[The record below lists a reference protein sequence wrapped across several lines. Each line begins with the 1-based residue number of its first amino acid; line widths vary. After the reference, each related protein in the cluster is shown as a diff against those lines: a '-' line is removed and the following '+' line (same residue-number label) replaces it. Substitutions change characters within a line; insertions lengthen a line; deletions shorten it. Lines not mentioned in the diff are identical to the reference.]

1 MSSQFSIRLKVGIVT
16 FLALSI
22 LFTGTLWVKQYNP
35 AASKMRFIVVFDN
48 GYGIAGGDPVT
59 ISGVKVGEIR
69 RVSLTSDNKAALD
82 VIISGIYNLSDD
94 CVFAIGDIGLMGDKA
109 LAIAPGTSP
118 KPLDESKIYY
128 GAETLGLGAIMASS
142 VKVLERLN
150 SIAEKIDNDLDIK
163 RLSESFE
170 QTTGKFQEALLM
182 FEKMADENRE
192 PLKNSITNF
201 EEVSKD
207 VRSFVHNNDIKLVKA
222 IESFQGTTDKIS
234 AAVDKLKNLST
245 VVDTLSTYM
254 NTGEGSL
261 ARLIKTDD
269 LYEEL
274 RQTNASIDSFVTDFK
289 RNPGKYTKDM
299 KFKIRLF

>member
-1 MSSQFSIRLKVGIVT
+1 
-16 FLALSI
+16 
-22 LFTGTLWVKQYNP
+22 
-35 AASKMRFIVVFDN
+35 MRFTVVFDN

-59 ISGVKVGEIR
+59 ISGVKIGEIR

-82 VIISGIYNLSDD
+82 IMIAGTYILSDD
-94 CVFAIGDIGLMGDKA
+94 CVFTIEDVGLMGDKA

-128 GAETLGLGAIMASS
+128 GSETLGMRNIMASS

-182 FEKMADENRE
+182 YEKMADENRE

-201 EEVSKD
+201 EEASQD
-207 VRSFVHNNDIKLVKA
+207 VRSFIRANDMKLVKA
-222 IESFQGTTDKIS
+222 IESFQETTEKIS
-234 AAVDKLKNLST
+234 AAVDKFKNLST

-261 ARLIKTDD
+261 ARLIKSDD

-274 RQTNASIDSFVTDFK
+274 RQTNATIDSFVTDFK

-299 KFKIRLF
+299 TFKIRLF